1 MCFGIVSWPPVLTI
15 VLRFPLSVVL
25 MQVIL
30 KRVVKNLFIDYR
42 QVLLQLGGG
51 ATSVFKQD
59 NLGSHN
65 IIYQIINYLVPVD
78 IRQYACRLCT
88 ILLNSFLRL
97 RWNSFSLTGIVQNN
111 SLNLTDVPMGLGY
124 VSW

>member
-51 ATSVFKQD
+51 ATSVFK
-59 NLGSHN
+59 
-65 IIYQIINYLVPVD
+65 
-78 IRQYACRLCT
+78 
-88 ILLNSFLRL
+88 SFVIDASKLFIE
-97 RWNSFSLTGIVQNN
+97 NVKT
-111 SLNLTDVPMGLGY
+111 
-124 VSW
+124 